1 MNKDCQR
8 LCRDRSKKIK
18 QTTKINTLQNSVKCK
33 RLKMNKNEKDSDNI
47 NLAAANG
54 MCEAVNNHSKAK

>member
-18 QTTKINTLQNSVKCK
+18 QTMKINTLQNSVKCK
-33 RLKMNKNEKDSDNI
+33 RLKVDKNEKNRNNTNFI
-47 NLAAANG
+47 P
-54 MCEAVNNHSKAK
+54 VNRLH